1 MVQISGMKCRYRLL
15 LICLLTC
22 RNIIFAQVPA
32 EKVYVQTDRDFY
44 TGGETVYFK
53 AFVLSLREQVE
64 STNLFAELFDTS
76 MNRLAAVCLPVID
89 ATATGSLTIPNELK
103 NAPVFFRAYTDI
115 SLLQNEPFQFI
126 RPLFRNAAPGMKK
139 QDITVTAEPVF
150 FPEGGKLVINA
161 ENFIAFRS
169 SAGFEGVIKNSK
181 GIQITT
187 VKTLSDD
194 MGFFILRPEA
204 GETYFCH
211 WNSNGREW
219 VKPLPVPVKDGIAL
233 HVFQQ
238 DDILYFDLDNG
249 GTTNAVLL
257 KPKVQLLIDGEV
269 AFQVTINM
277 TNFDK
282 FSHSIPLREF
292 RPGVAVLKV
301 LDSSD
306 NMVAERNVFII
317 KKIADNN
324 IQATVVKRDT
334 AKRAENILTLH
345 FPDTLIRY
353 VSVSITDFRFN
364 QNTTGTGLESVLLP
378 EGVPPIPVKPGN
390 GNEPDLF
397 DLAILTMGELTESTS
412 TNTTTGIQ
420 PQPRY
425 LQLSG
430 VARRGKK
437 LVAGKEVLLGIR
449 SEYTGKELYK
459 VITDDQGRF
468 VLEGL
473 IIYGE
478 TFVHC
483 RLPKT
488 NEELECE
495 VSLNVP
501 VHNNDNNLLNDSRA
515 KALSMLQ
522 GKTADNA
529 VTENVQNNL
538 PYTDTII
545 FSGKI
550 IELEE
555 AIVKSNPQLVMR
567 KRLEELEKKYIDG
580 TAFGGYYA
588 TGETLDVINDPQT
601 MRALDLFTYIGSKMR
616 SVSLQYVRGR
626 RQLFY
631 FGRGTGGQT
640 MVTVFYLNNSR
651 IERDFLDGIRLDEVA
666 VIKFI
671 PMLGSEMGM
680 PPALAIFLKKPGDQG
695 YWEKDRYQLSE
706 QKIYGYPVTK
716 EFIAPDYKNTDI
728 NVQSDQRKTLLWQP
742 YTVVDKGNTEIK
754 FFNNDFPGIIRIR
767 VEGIAENG
775 NIIFYEKLLE

>member
-1 MVQISGMKCRYRLL
+1 MKLL
-15 LICLLTC
+15 YFFPLIWLFICSNVL
-22 RNIIFAQVPA
+22 FAQVPA
-32 EKVYVQTDRDFY
+32 EKVYVQTDRSFY

-53 AFVLSLREQVE
+53 AFVLSQREQVE
-64 STNLFAELFDTS
+64 STNLFAELFDTA

-89 ATATGSLTIPNELK
+89 ATAIGSLTIPKEIK

-115 SLLQNEPFQFI
+115 SLWQNEPFQFI
-126 RPLFRNAAPGMKK
+126 RPLFRNAAPGKKK
-139 QDITVTAEPVF
+139 QDITVTAVPVF
-150 FPEGGKLVINA
+150 FPEGGKLVTNA

-181 GIQITT
+181 GVQITS

-194 MGFFILRPEA
+194 RGFFRLRPEE
-204 GETYFCH
+204 GESYFCH
-211 WNSNGREW
+211 WIADGREQ
-219 VKPLPVPVKDGIAL
+219 VKPLPVPVKEGIAL
-233 HVFQQ
+233 HAYQQ
-238 DDILYFDLDNG
+238 EDILYFDLDNG
-249 GTTNAVLL
+249 GNTNTAML

-269 AFQVTINM
+269 AFQVIINM

-292 RPGVAVLKV
+292 KPGLTVLRV

-306 NMVAERNVFII
+306 NVVAKRNVFII

-324 IQATVVKRDT
+324 IQATIVKRDT
-334 AKRAENILTLH
+334 AKRAENILTVN
-345 FPDTLIRY
+345 FPDTLLRY
-353 VSVSITDFRFN
+353 VSVSITDAAFN
-364 QNTTGTGLESVLLP
+364 QSTTGTGLESVLLP
-378 EGVPPIPVKPGN
+378 ENFLPIPDKQGN
-390 GNEPDLF
+390 GNQPDLF
-397 DLAILTMGELTESTS
+397 DLAILTMGELTAS
-412 TNTTTGIQ
+412 TNSNSATGIQ
-420 PQPRY
+420 PLPRH

-430 VARRGKK
+430 IARRGKK
-437 LVAGKEVLLGIR
+437 LVAGKEILLGIR

-459 VITDDQGRF
+459 LMTDDQGRF

-478 TFVHC
+478 SFVHC

-495 VSLNVP
+495 ISLNVP
-501 VHNNDNNLLNDSRA
+501 VHNYDNNLLNDFRV
-515 KALSMLQ
+515 KALSMLPE
-522 GKTADNA
+522 KTDDN
-529 VTENVQNNL
+529 VTAGNAENHL
-538 PYTDTII
+538 PYTDTLI

-580 TAFGGYYA
+580 TAFSGYFA
-588 TGETLDVINDPQT
+588 TGETLDVMNDPQT

-631 FGRGTGGQT
+631 FGRGSGGQT

-651 IERDFLDGIRLDEVA
+651 VERDILDGIRLDEVA

-671 PMLGSEMGM
+671 PMLGSERGM

-695 YWEKDRYQLSE
+695 YWETDRYQLSE

-716 EFIAPDYKNTDI
+716 EYLAPDYNNPEN
-728 NVQSDQRKTLLWQP
+728 NVQTDHRKTLLWQP
-742 YTVVDKGNTEIK
+742 YAVVDKGKAEIK
-754 FFNNDFPGIIRIR
+754 FFNNDFPGKIRIR

-775 NIIFYEKLLE
+775 SIIFYEKLLE

>member
-1 MVQISGMKCRYRLL
+1 MKYWYCIPVICL
-15 LICLLTC
+15 LICHCTL
-22 RNIIFAQVPA
+22 FAQVPP

-44 TGGETVYFK
+44 SGGETVYFK
-53 AFVLSLREQVE
+53 AFVLSQREQVE

-89 ATATGSLTIPNELK
+89 ATAIGSLTIPKEIK
-103 NAPVFFRAYTDI
+103 NAPVFLRAYTDI
-115 SLLQNEPFQFI
+115 TLLQNEPFQFT
-126 RPLFRNAAPGMKK
+126 RPLFRNAAPGKK
-139 QDITVTAEPVF
+139 KKDITATAGPVF

-169 SAGFEGVIKNSK
+169 SAGFEGVIKNNK
-181 GIQITT
+181 GIQITS
-187 VKTLSDD
+187 VKPLSGEL
-194 MGFFILRPEA
+194 GFFRLRPEE

-211 WNSNGREW
+211 WIADGREQ
-219 VKPLPVPVKDGIAL
+219 VKPLSVPVKDGIAL
-233 HVFQQ
+233 HAYQQ
-238 DDILYFDLDNG
+238 EDILYFDLDNG
-249 GTTNAVLL
+249 GNTNAALL
-257 KPKVQLLIDGEV
+257 KPKVQFLIDGEV
-269 AFQVTINM
+269 AFQVIINM
-277 TNFDK
+277 SNFDK

-292 RPGVAVLKV
+292 KPGVAVLKV

-317 KKIADNN
+317 KKITDNN
-324 IQATVVKRDT
+324 IQATIVKRDT
-334 AKRAENILTLH
+334 AKRAENILAVD
-345 FPDTLIRY
+345 FPDTLLRY
-353 VSVSITDFRFN
+353 VSVSITDAGIN
-364 QNTTGTGLESVLLP
+364 QNTIGNGLESVLLP
-378 EGVPPIPVKPGN
+378 EGFPPIPVKPGS

-420 PQPRY
+420 PQPRH

-449 SEYTGKELYK
+449 SEYTGKELFK
-459 VITDDQGRF
+459 VMTDDQGRF
-468 VLEGL
+468 VLEGV

-495 VSLNVP
+495 ISLNVP
-501 VHNNDNNLLNDSRA
+501 VHNNDNNLLSDFRE
-515 KALSMLQ
+515 KALSILPE
-522 GKTADNA
+522 KRDDNIA
-529 VTENVQNNL
+529 AGNTENHL
-538 PYTDTII
+538 PYTDTLI

-567 KRLEELEKKYIDG
+567 RRLEELEKKYIDG

-631 FGRGTGGQT
+631 FGRGPGGQT

-651 IERDFLDGIRLDEVA
+651 VERDILDGIRLDEVA

-671 PMLGSEMGM
+671 PMLGSERGM

-695 YWEKDRYQLSE
+695 YWETDRYQLSE

-716 EFIAPDYKNTDI
+716 EYLAPDYTNTEN
-728 NVQSDQRKTLLWQP
+728 NVQTDHRKTLLWQP
-742 YTVVDKGNTEIK
+742 YTVVDKGKAEIK
-754 FFNNDFPGIIRIR
+754 YFNNDFPGKIKIR